1 MLAADLRIK
10 YYQLVSCYYMKP
22 LIILDQLAEFLWF
35 VHAAIGSK
43 YCTVFCVLNAAAA
56 EAVAFISHV
65 QHVMEG

>member
-1 MLAADLRIK
+1 
-10 YYQLVSCYYMKP
+10 MKP